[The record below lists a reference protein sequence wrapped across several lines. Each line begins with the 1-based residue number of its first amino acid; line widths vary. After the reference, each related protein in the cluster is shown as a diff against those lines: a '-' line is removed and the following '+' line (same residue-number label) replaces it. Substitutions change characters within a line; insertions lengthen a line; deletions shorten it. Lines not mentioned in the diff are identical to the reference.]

1 MAFFW
6 TKVVGFLLFGNF
18 FVDEPIL
25 PSLDMM
31 MKILFGFKT
40 YTGITHMWPLL
51 LTYEPDDPVLPQL
64 QDWAFPALGC
74 LLYGLSYMALYYYW
88 NYTDTQGEGNAATE
102 EEQEVQSSERPGHRP
117 DCVHSPRR
125 KWERLRSGRLVRI
138 DARRMW
144 ERVRGRLV
152 RIE

>member
-1 MAFFW
+1 
-6 TKVVGFLLFGNF
+6 
-18 FVDEPIL
+18 
-25 PSLDMM
+25 
-31 MKILFGFKT
+31 
-40 YTGITHMWPLL
+40 MWPLL

-74 LLYGLSYMALYYYW
+74 ILYGLSYMALYYYW